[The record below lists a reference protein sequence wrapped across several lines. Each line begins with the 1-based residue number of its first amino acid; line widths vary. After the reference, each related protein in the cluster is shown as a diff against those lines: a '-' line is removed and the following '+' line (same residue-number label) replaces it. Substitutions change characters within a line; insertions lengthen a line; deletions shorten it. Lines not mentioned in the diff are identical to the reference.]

1 MKKILSFLGF
11 GILGLALVVSAQV
24 STVSQPNFFKY
35 IGTSIVPTNASS
47 TIGTTTRAVA
57 GGYFNNL
64 TVSGTCTGCSGSG
77 NATTSIAGVT
87 SNNFTI
93 ATTTSGSV
101 FSFATSSNTITF
113 NFPVNPTF
121 NTITTALTGSS
132 LFGTTTITKL
142 ISSSSAGIDIYSS
155 GNSQIVNLGAGGG
168 QVADFKGAGSF
179 TSYLRVGA
187 SADGDSI
194 LEAKATTN
202 DGSTGIFHG
211 YNASGTE
218 KFAVN
223 SNGSVVISGTTT
235 MATTTMNGD
244 FTLNGGVI
252 SRTVAYTAS
261 TSVTIL
267 TDTTD
272 IATITVAHAT
282 TTFETPTGTL
292 WNGKMFEIMLTATT
306 TRGLAWSTGFASS
319 TDLAMPIT
327 TASGT
332 AQYIYQYRSQSS
344 KWELLGLLTGFEN

>member
-1 MKKILSFLGF
+1 MKKILSLVGGLFA
-11 GILGLALVVSAQV
+11 GIAIIASAQV
-24 STVSQPNFFKY
+24 APANMFRY
-35 IGTSIVPTNASS
+35 IGTSIVPVNASS

-77 NATTSIAGVT
+77 VSTTTIAGIT
-87 SNNFTI
+87 SNSFI
-93 ATTTSGSV
+93 FATTTTGSV

-113 NFPVNPTF
+113 RFPATPSFTTLGITGQTTLATASSTGFSVAGNLWVTGVSTHATS
-121 NTITTALTGSS
+121 TITNLTVSGKSTLANASSTALTV
-132 LFGTTTITKL
+132 
-142 ISSSSAGIDIYSS
+142 S
-155 GNSQIVNLGAGGG
+155 GNTVL
-168 QVADFKGAGSF
+168 
-179 TSYLRVGA
+179 
-187 SADGDSI
+187 
-194 LEAKATTN
+194 
-202 DGSTGIFHG
+202 
-211 YNASGTE
+211 
-218 KFAVN
+218 
-223 SNGSVVISGTTT
+223 
-235 MATTTMNGD
+235 ATTTMNGD

-252 SRTVAYTAS
+252 ARTVAYTAS

-282 TTFETPTGTL
+282 TTFNTPTGTL

-332 AQYIYQYRSQSS
+332 AKYIYEYRSQSA
-344 KWELLGLLTGFEN
+344 KWELNGLLTGFTN